1 MPLIPGLGRQRW
13 ADLIE
18 LKASLVYIESSRT
31 DQGCYTEETLSPKQ
45 NKTKTKSKQKPQRR
59 KKTKQQD
66 ANIF

>member
-18 LKASLVYIESSRT
+18 LKASLVYTESSRT

-45 NKTKTKSKQKPQRR
+45 NNNNNNNKTTK
-59 KKTKQQD
+59 KKENKMPTFS
-66 ANIF
+66 AFL